1 MTKHPKIYINH
12 IGFQCNAK
20 KELVVD
26 ACGVREFIVQDMS
39 KVIKEVIGECENW
52 KSVMRGR
59 FFPVSSH
66 MGDYMVG
73 DFSELKTPGLY
84 RIYIP
89 KLKIN
94 SSQFFISDGV
104 FTHFPRLFLDHIHSW
119 RSGNFQNFLRGP
131 SHLDDAIRSDTSEQV
146 DVTGG
151 WYDAGDL
158 RKWMVHTNLP
168 AIGFMDV
175 ANRLGWKWN
184 HFASEQ
190 VSDNDLMTETAW
202 ALKFMIKMQDQG
214 SGMFFEDVGG
224 GGGGKMDIE
233 KVWWYE
239 NHAGCAA
246 DNADNHFTDNIP
258 ESGDERTVR
267 VQYNPIVQYTTI
279 AILMRAAGFIKA
291 DDPELAKTCKD
302 AAVKCWHFMEQK
314 KHDDPFHT
322 WTSVISWRLMAVIE
336 LCSANI
342 IKNDVLEDTLN
353 DLLSLQSED
362 FGFWFMDKQKNDPY
376 RGILH
381 SAQPVIALATMI
393 ERFPAFKMNSDAI
406 DAIIMCWEHY
416 ILPATDTNPFDI
428 IPYGTYFKPPNKT
441 DVFRRLNEDLLFRF
455 YMPENA
461 EPPINHGLSGHWTSW
476 AHALALAGKVLNDKG
491 MTDLAWKQLYWLVGN
506 NPFKVSFISG
516 VGYNNPMPHSRFLGT
531 NIGGFMVGPRGD
543 TNDDFFVD
551 MDHHAEWNSTEYWN
565 TLIANSL
572 MALSIL
578 LPPEVEN
585 SKKIGCSV

>member
-1 MTKHPKIYINH
+1 MTKNPQIYINH
-12 IGFQCNAK
+12 LGFLCNAK

-26 ACGVREFIVQDMS
+26 ACPVHEFIVQDMS

-59 FFPVSSH
+59 FFPVTSH

-84 RIYIP
+84 RIFIP
-89 KLKIN
+89 ELN
-94 SSQFFISDGV
+94 LHSSQFLITDGV
-104 FTHFPRLFLDHIHSW
+104 FSHLPRLFLDHIHSW

-131 SHLDDAIRSDTSEQV
+131 SHLDDAVRSDTGEQI

-168 AIGFMDV
+168 AIGFMDIS
-175 ANRLGWKWN
+175 NRLGWKWN
-184 HFASEQ
+184 YFASEG
-190 VSDNDLMTETAW
+190 VSDNDMVTETVW
-202 ALKFMIKMQDQG
+202 ALKFMIKMQDRKT
-214 SGMFFEDVGG
+214 GMFFEDVGG
-224 GGGGKMDIE
+224 GGGSRMDID

-246 DNADNHFTDNIP
+246 DNAENHFTDNIS
-258 ESGDERTVR
+258 ESGDERTIR
-267 VQYNPIVQYTTI
+267 VKYNPIVQYTSIT
-279 AILMRAAGFIKA
+279 ILMRAAGFIKA
-291 DDPELAKTCKD
+291 DNPGLAKKCED

-322 WTSVISWRLMAVIE
+322 WTSVISWRLMAVVE
-336 LCSANI
+336 LCSFNI
-342 IKNDVLEDTLN
+342 IKNDVLEEALN
-353 DLLSLQSED
+353 DLLTLQSD
-362 FGFWFMDKQKNDPY
+362 DHGFWFMDKQKNDPY

-393 ERFPAFKMNSDAI
+393 ERFPAFKMNSSAI
-406 DAIIMCWEHY
+406 DAIMVCWEQY
-416 ILPATDTNPFDI
+416 VLPATDTNPFDI
-428 IPYGTYFKPPNKT
+428 IPYGTYFIPPNKI
-441 DVFRRLNEDLLFRF
+441 DVFRNFDENLRFRF
-455 YMPENA
+455 FMPDNA

-476 AHALALAGKVLNDKG
+476 SHALALAGKVLNDKE
-491 MTDLAWKQLYWLVGN
+491 MTELAWKQLYWLIGN
-506 NPFKVSFISG
+506 NPLKVSFISG

-531 NIGGFMVGPRGD
+531 SIGGFMVGPRGD
-543 TNDDFFVD
+543 ANDNISVD

-565 TLIANSL
+565 TPIANSL

-578 LPPEVEN
+578 LPNEIDN
-585 SKKIGCSV
+585 KNKIGCSV